1 GTKLNFVE
9 NPPPVPVNVREI
21 APTVFLA
28 VPRVW
33 EKFYSAVA
41 IAISEATRLQQ
52 LAYRWSLGVGQRV
65 ADLVLEE
72 RPVPAALRVAF
83 HVARVLALNN
93 VCKLTGHQR
102 ARSLVTGSAPISPD
116 LEAWYL
122 SLRLPLLAVKT
133 QTESCGASTGMPA
146 DRTRPGSSGPATPYN
161 EVKVDPATGELLI
174 RGPNVFMGY
183 LNQPEKTAETIDA
196 DGWLHTGD
204 VGTVDDNGY
213 FRI

>member
-52 LAYRWSLGVGQRV
+52 LAYRWSLGVGPRV
-65 ADLVLEE
+65 AERVLEG
-72 RPVPAALRVAF
+72 RPVPAGLRVAF

-93 VCKLTGHQR
+93 VRKLIGIHR
-102 ARSLVTGSAPISPD
+102 ARYLVTGAAPISPD
-116 LEAWYL
+116 LVRWYL
-122 SLRLPLLAVKT
+122 ALGVPML
-133 QTESCGASTGMPA
+133 
-146 DRTRPGSSGPATPYN
+146 
-161 EVKVDPATGELLI
+161 EV
-174 RGPNVFMGY
+174 
-183 LNQPEKTAETIDA
+183 
-196 DGWLHTGD
+196 
-204 VGTVDDNGY
+204 
-213 FRI
+213 